1 VTAGDDH
8 LLRNVTREV
17 LAELLPGLLEEA
29 LTAPAPAN
37 GNGHHAAT
45 EAEPATVPQ
54 VPAPPVAAVHRPP
67 GWRPP
72 EGAPAAEA
80 DQVQPSPKTPPP
92 DDGAVERVE
101 LRSDAEL
108 DAFVRS
114 LARRLE
120 NPRDRMAILSGRLR
134 FVLAATAPAASAP
147 ASWRA
152 KTEHGKERG
161 RDSATHGPTEAT
173 PAGEGLQPPV
183 MRIEK
188 GAATERHVREA
199 AEKGARLIL
208 SPRAVLTPMAR
219 DRARSLGVEIEKERR
234 C

>member
-29 LTAPAPAN
+29 LTAPAPGN
-37 GNGHHAAT
+37 GNGHHPTT
-45 EAEPATVPQ
+45 EAEPAAVPQ

-72 EGAPAAEA
+72 EGEPQAEA
-80 DQVQPSPKTPPP
+80 DHVQPSPKTPPP

-134 FVLAATAPAASAP
+134 FVLATTSRTGPDSSHVAA
-147 ASWRA
+147 R
-152 KTEHGKERG
+152 
-161 RDSATHGPTEAT
+161 
-173 PAGEGLQPPV
+173 L
-183 MRIEK
+183 RIEK
-188 GAATERHVREA
+188 GAVTERHVREA
-199 AEKGARLIL
+199 AEKGARLVL

>member
-29 LTAPAPAN
+29 LTTPAAAN
-37 GNGHHAAT
+37 GNGHHA
-45 EAEPATVPQ
+45 PADQAGTAVPL

-67 GWRPP
+67 GWRAP
-72 EGAPAAEA
+72 EPAAPAAAVPVEDPAASPPQAA
-80 DQVQPSPKTPPP
+80 DGS
-92 DDGAVERVE
+92 VERVD
-101 LRSDAEL
+101 LRSDADL
-108 DAFVRS
+108 AAFVRS
-114 LARRLE
+114 LIRRLE

-134 FVLAATAPAASAP
+134 FGLATAAP
-147 ASWRA
+147 ATA
-152 KTEHGKERG
+152 GG
-161 RDSATHGPTEAT
+161 GAT
-173 PAGEGLQPPV
+173 PAL
-183 MRIEK
+183 RIEK
-188 GAATERHVREA
+188 GAVTERHVREA
-199 AEKGARLIL
+199 AEKGARLVL

>member
-1 VTAGDDH
+1 MTAGDDH

-17 LAELLPGLLEEA
+17 LSELLPGLLEEA
-29 LTAPAPAN
+29 LTAPTPAN
-37 GNGHHAAT
+37 GNGHHSAT
-45 EAEPATVPQ
+45 PDEPAAVPQ

-67 GWRPP
+67 GWTPP
-72 EGAPAAEA
+72 EGAPPAEA
-80 DQVQPSPKTPPP
+80 DQPQQSSEASPREP
-92 DDGAVERVE
+92 DGSVERVD
-101 LRSDAEL
+101 LRSDADL

-114 LARRLE
+114 LVRRLE

-134 FVLAATAPAASAP
+134 FTLAATPMGSHSSSAA
-147 ASWRA
+147 
-152 KTEHGKERG
+152 
-161 RDSATHGPTEAT
+161 
-173 PAGEGLQPPV
+173 QV

-188 GAATERHVREA
+188 GAVTERHVREA
-199 AEKGARLIL
+199 AEKQARLVL

>member
-1 VTAGDDH
+1 MNAGDDH

-29 LTAPAPAN
+29 LTTPAAEN
-37 GNGHHAAT
+37 GNGHHPPTDQAGT
-45 EAEPATVPQ
+45 PVPQ

-67 GWRPP
+67 GWRAP
-72 EGAPAAEA
+72 EPAAPSLATPAEH
-80 DQVQPSPKTPPP
+80 PSPSTLQA
-92 DDGAVERVE
+92 DDGSVERVD
-101 LRSDAEL
+101 LRTDADL

-134 FVLAATAPAASAP
+134 FGLAAAATP
-147 ASWRA
+147 GASDA
-152 KTEHGKERG
+152 G
-161 RDSATHGPTEAT
+161 AAT
-173 PAGEGLQPPV
+173 PAL
-183 MRIEK
+183 RIEK
-188 GAATERHVREA
+188 GAVTERHVREA
-199 AEKGARLIL
+199 AEKGARLVL

>member
-29 LTAPAPAN
+29 LTTPAAAN
-37 GNGHHAAT
+37 GNGHHAA
-45 EAEPATVPQ
+45 ADQAATAVPQ

-67 GWRPP
+67 GWRAP
-72 EGAPAAEA
+72 EAAAPAIPAPAEDPAPSAPHAA
-80 DQVQPSPKTPPP
+80 DGS
-92 DDGAVERVE
+92 VERVD
-101 LRSDAEL
+101 LHSDADL

-114 LARRLE
+114 LTRRLE

-134 FVLAATAPAASAP
+134 FGLATAAPTISAG
-147 ASWRA
+147 A
-152 KTEHGKERG
+152 G
-161 RDSATHGPTEAT
+161 AT
-173 PAGEGLQPPV
+173 PAL
-183 MRIEK
+183 RIEK
-188 GAATERHVREA
+188 GAVTERHVREA
-199 AEKGARLIL
+199 AEKGARLVL